1 MFLFHPFPGC
11 SFYFIYLFTFGCMG
25 LCCFAWAFSSFSERG
40 LLLIV
45 VHGFLIVVENTAQS
59 LECVGFIVVTRS
71 P

>member
-1 MFLFHPFPGC
+1 
-11 SFYFIYLFTFGCMG
+11 MG